1 MIRDNDQFTLH
12 LRQLRSA
19 LELCGEHS
27 LVKRLDDVMAMPS
40 DEREAFLTSNELW
53 GGSGSIADE
62 GGIGCGRS
70 LRGKVESALIQLGEE
85 QLRTGRVNRRTAT
98 WVEAFKRWRQEGA

>member
-1 MIRDNDQFTLH
+1 MMRGSDQFTLP

-19 LELCGEHS
+19 LEQCGEHS
-27 LVKRLDDVMAMPS
+27 FVKRLDDALEMPS

-53 GGSGSIADE
+53 GGAGSIADE
-62 GGIGCGRS
+62 AGVGRGRT

-85 QLRTGRVNRRTAT
+85 QLRKGLMNRRTAT
-98 WVEAFKRWRQEGA
+98 WVNAFKRWQHGGA